1 MSGFAEAAHARAVVQ
16 SFAMHKLMLEHARRT
31 LPLSIAVVLA
41 SGGFPLADEQTQRE
55 NAPAVHRDRIA
66 NQILSVDAGPV
77 LDPHAIS
84 VVPAAVQVPD
94 NGIKRGGERRKGE
107 DDGSDEFSDAT
118 VVIRWSQLAQ
128 DNAFALDPAIR
139 DPFPNARGWTM
150 MYLAMHDALNAIV
163 PEFRQYAFFGT
174 DASAHPIAAAAQAAR
189 DVMNHIYPTRQ
200 AENDAELAFW
210 LGQVPDGSRKT
221 NGINLGMAS
230 AAAIINARAS
240 DNMLVFGEYALQ
252 DPLEPGDYRFVP
264 PLEFV
269 HRPAFG
275 DSLPFGIGSGAD
287 FLPDSPPALTSAA
300 YARSVNETQKF
311 GRLNSTFR
319 SQDQTNFGAWWLEFN
334 EIQWGRI
341 MRQLT
346 ETRRLRL
353 LDAVRMFAL
362 ANMAHVDASVAVW
375 YAKNYY
381 DFWRPF
387 HAIRLADTDGN
398 RFTEAD
404 PSWVSEHIVPPLQEY
419 PSAHAIQCQ
428 AIARTLRSIFGTD
441 RVSFATQ
448 STTALPSN
456 PVRSFNRLSTA
467 SRECRE
473 SRIMAGFHYRFSVNV
488 GARMGN
494 KIAKKIVD
502 TQLRRR
508 HRRTTPRDISVHQGT
523 RIQQDW

>member
-1 MSGFAEAAHARAVVQ
+1 MDKRPFEKMGWGV
-16 SFAMHKLMLEHARRT
+16 LLT
-31 LPLSIAVVLA
+31 VVLA
-41 SGGFPLADEQTQRE
+41 ALGVTPADTGEDGKNYPGSMWVRWAGGTPSYSSSSIG
-55 NAPAVHRDRIA
+55 NRIA
-66 NQILSVDAGPV
+66 NELVPVDVAPV
-77 LDPHAIS
+77 LDWHAMS
-84 VVPAAVQVPD
+84 VVHAAVQEPV
-94 NGIKRGGERRKGE
+94 NGIRRRGEPY
-107 DDGSDEFSDAT
+107 GSDEFSDAT
-118 VVIRWSQLAQ
+118 VVVRWSQLAQ
-128 DNAFALDPAIR
+128 DNAVAVDPAIT

-163 PEFRQYAFFGT
+163 PRFRQYAFFGT
-174 DASAHPIAAAAQAAR
+174 DRSAHPTAAAAQAAR

-210 LGQVPDGSRKT
+210 LAQVPDGSRKT

-230 AAAIINARAS
+230 AATIINVRAH

-252 DPLEPGDYRFVP
+252 DPLEPGDYLFVP

-269 HRPAFG
+269 YRPAFG
-275 DSLPFGIGSGAD
+275 ESMPFGIDSSAD
-287 FLPDSPPALTSAA
+287 FLPDPPPALTSGV
-300 YARSVNETQKF
+300 YARSVNETKAF
-311 GRLNSTFR
+311 GRLHSTFR

-346 ETRRLRL
+346 ETRGLGL

-362 ANMAHVDASVAVW
+362 ANMANIDATVAVW
-375 YAKNYY
+375 YAKNFY

-387 HAIRLADTDGN
+387 HAIRLADTDDN
-398 RFTEAD
+398 PLTDAD
-404 PSWVSEHIVPPLQEY
+404 PHWVSEHIVPPLQEY

-428 AIARTLRSIFGTD
+428 AISRTLRSIFGTD

-448 STTALPSN
+448 STTALPAN
-456 PVRSFNRLSTA
+456 PIRSFNRLSTA

-473 SRIMAGFHYRFSVNV
+473 SRIMAGFHYRFSVNI

-494 KIAKKIVD
+494 RIARRIVD
-502 TQLRRR
+502 TQLLRR
-508 HRRTTPRDISVHQGT
+508 
-523 RIQQDW
+523 